1 MTRPGFIHAAGLL
14 LLTLGPAACAGNE
27 SDASER
33 RDIVLASS
41 AISIRDVVPSGATLD
56 ALLRRHGLTA
66 DAAMRVVSAAAS
78 VFDPRRLRASRP
90 FLLAR
95 TDDGEP
101 NYFEYEIDDDQR
113 LQVSLA
119 GDTGALDAAVRPIP
133 KSLAVASAAGRL
145 SPTAPSLFQAM
156 EETGE
161 RPQLSIDL
169 AQIFAGEIDFNSELQ
184 PDDRFAVAFER
195 WTRDDGVW
203 TYGQILAAEFRNDGR
218 TLRAVRFAPPGG
230 EPAFY
235 DEQGRSL
242 RRFFLKSPLKFE
254 PRITS
259 RFQLNR
265 RHPVLHVSRAH
276 RGVDYGAPV
285 GAPVV
290 AVASGRVVS
299 VSTDAANGRMVR
311 LRHASGYE
319 TSYLHLSAFAPG
331 LRRGDRVQQGEVI
344 GRVGASGLA
353 TGPHLHYGLRKNG
366 AYVDPVRE
374 HRNMPPGEPL
384 PAAAMPAFAE
394 VRDRSLVQLA
404 RAAERRQAQHTLTA
418 VPATLTR

>member
-1 MTRPGFIHAAGLL
+1 MTRPGFVHATGLL
-14 LLTLGPAACAGNE
+14 LLSMGLSACTGGEEAP
-27 SDASER
+27 ER
-33 RDIVLASS
+33 TDILLQSS
-41 AISIRDVVPSGATLD
+41 AISVRDIVPSGATLD

-66 DAAMRVVSAAAS
+66 EAAMRVVSATAA

-90 FLLAR
+90 FMLAR

-101 NYFEYEIDDDQR
+101 QYFEYEIDEDR
-113 LQVSLA
+113 VLQVALA
-119 GDTGALDAAVRPIP
+119 GDNGALDAEVRPIP

-145 SPTAPSLFQAM
+145 SATAPSLFQAM
-156 EETGE
+156 EESGE

-184 PDDRFAVAFER
+184 PDDRFAVSFER
-195 WTRDDGVW
+195 WIREDGAW
-203 TYGQILAAEFRNDGR
+203 TYGKILAAEFQNNGR
-218 TLRAVRFAPPGG
+218 TLRAIRFAPPGG
-230 EPAFY
+230 EPSYY

-276 RGVDYGAPV
+276 RGVDYGAPT

-290 AVASGRVVS
+290 AVASGLVVS
-299 VSTDAANGRMVR
+299 VSRDAANGRMVR

-331 LRRGDRVQQGEVI
+331 LRRGDRVQQGELI
-344 GRVGASGLA
+344 GRVGSSGLA
-353 TGPHLHYGLRKNG
+353 TGPHLHYGLKKNG
-366 AYVDPVRE
+366 VYVDPVRE
-374 HRNMPPGEPL
+374 HRNMPPGDPL
-384 PAAAMPAFAE
+384 PPDAMPMFAE

-404 RAAERRQAQHTLTA
+404 RAAERRQGQQTLA
-418 VPATLTR
+418 VNSPSLAP